1 MSPFPWSPGTVE
13 RLLILRAQGLKLS
26 SIAADLGTT
35 RSAIEHKLRRLRSQ
49 KPARAT
55 AARPPLIP
63 SSRSSDPLVRG
74 VAPRERTD
82 NPEKMMR
89 SGLNE
94 PDEAGITLFD
104 LRPQDCRWIVSGS
117 GAAALYCGKLRVGT
131 SPYCVE
137 HTQRAWQRLEVKA
150 PARPTARRFQAARRR

>member
-55 AARPPLIP
+55 AAVRRPL
-63 SSRSSDPLVRG
+63 
-74 VAPRERTD
+74 
-82 NPEKMMR
+82 K
-89 SGLNE
+89 
-94 PDEAGITLFD
+94 LFD
-104 LRPQDCRWIVSGS
+104 LRPHHCRWIVFGS
-117 GAAALYCGKLRVGT
+117 GEGALFCGKPKVGT

-137 HTQRAWQRLEVKA
+137 HTQQAWQRLEVKA

>member
-49 KPARAT
+49 KPARA
-55 AARPPLIP
+55 RLPCPLIP
-63 SSRSSDPLVRG
+63 SSRTLTLWSG
-74 VAPRERTD
+74 VAPRSERQSG
-82 NPEKMMR
+82 KMIR
-89 SGLNE
+89 SGLHE
-94 PDEAGITLFD
+94 PGITLFD
-104 LRPQDCRWIVSGS
+104 LRPHHCRWIVSGS
-117 GAAALYCGKLRVGT
+117 GAAALYCGKPRVGT

-137 HTQRAWQRLEVKA
+137 HTQRAWQRLDVKA

>member
-55 AARPPLIP
+55 AAVRRPL
-63 SSRSSDPLVRG
+63 
-74 VAPRERTD
+74 
-82 NPEKMMR
+82 K
-89 SGLNE
+89 
-94 PDEAGITLFD
+94 LFD
-104 LRPQDCRWIVSGS
+104 LRPHHCRWIVFGS
-117 GAAALYCGKLRVGT
+117 GAEALFCGKPKVGT
-131 SPYCVE
+131 SPYCFE
-137 HTQRAWQRLEVKA
+137 HTQQAWQKPKIESQVIPTVMRL
-150 PARPTARRFQAARRR
+150 PAARRS

>member
-55 AARPPLIP
+55 AAVRRPL
-63 SSRSSDPLVRG
+63 
-74 VAPRERTD
+74 
-82 NPEKMMR
+82 K
-89 SGLNE
+89 
-94 PDEAGITLFD
+94 LFD
-104 LRPQDCRWIVSGS
+104 LRPHHCRWIVFGS
-117 GAAALYCGKLRVGT
+117 GEGALFCGKPKVGT

-137 HTQRAWQRLEVKA
+137 HTQRAWQRLDVKA